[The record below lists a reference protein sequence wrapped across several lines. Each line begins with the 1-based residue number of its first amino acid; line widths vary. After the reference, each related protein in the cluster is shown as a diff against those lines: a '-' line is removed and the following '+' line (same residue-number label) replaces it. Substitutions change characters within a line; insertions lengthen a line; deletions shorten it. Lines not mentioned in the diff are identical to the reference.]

1 MTIELNG
8 VVIGKDS
15 LASMA
20 WPFEELIA
28 YASRGAWVGPGDVL
42 ASGTCGTRC
51 LAEIWG
57 RAGRPEPAPLH
68 AGDVV
73 TLTVEG
79 LGTISNTVIAPP
91 LHPDPPPPTSTLL
104 HR

>member
-8 VVIGKDS
+8 AVIGEDA

-28 YASRGAWVGPGDVL
+28 YASRGTWVGPCDVL
-42 ASGTCGTRC
+42 ASGTCGTGC

-57 RAGRPEPAPLH
+57 RPGRPEPAPLQ

-73 TLTVEG
+73 TLTVER
-79 LGTISNTVIAPP
+79 LGTISNRPRT
-91 LHPDPPPPTSTLL
+91 PPPTSTLL